1 MARRIVAVFTLLAFV
16 VFSMSCVYKVK
27 QGRIETVA
35 KKGGKARILAFQT
48 KARDYFEFPP
58 YNPATVSGGAL
69 VGEYLKTVEFKKDDI
84 ARQTPPTKATVGEI
98 TTKDGELYRIRTARP
113 AGDSL
118 VCETYLPLSVPLS
131 EVQLAWFRS
140 VNTGATMVQALE
152 IAAAVALIVVV
163 IAIYA
168 LAPDFFDALGETTDV
183 FAMDE
188 ETPAP
193 PPVYLNFWENYFVD
207 AELHGPTAGQGFTMT
222 EWAAAENVTTLGA
235 RTKLVLRNELDEPKA
250 TDELRIIVVDHPPG
264 MTVVPDLSGTMHT
277 VRGAVAPKKAR
288 DRRGRDILPLVA
300 AKDGRFWM
308 TADEEKN
315 PRKKEDLRDELI
327 FEFPK
332 PRGAK
337 KAKLLISATNTAWAS
352 NFSSSFVEV
361 PGTGSYE
368 RPSKANTASLAGG
381 RARDWYRED
390 EFYRLRVWVE
400 TKNGWQTRQM
410 IYGGGP
416 FVAKDM
422 VYDMNIKGIPGST
435 LKVKLMP
442 PAGFWKIDRMAV
454 DYSKDSASPPLE
466 LMAEEA
472 VVPGLTTGEVLTAL
486 AREDGQC
493 LMLESRGDKAE
504 ITFTLPLLTSGK
516 ERSIILKTVCRYV
529 IRPDVGGTGR

>member
-1 MARRIVAVFTLLAFV
+1 MLKKAVAVFTLLAFV
-16 VFSMSCVYKVK
+16 VFSVSCVYKVTE
-27 QGRIETVA
+27 GRVETVA
-35 KKGGKARILAFQT
+35 KKGGKARVLAFQT
-48 KARDYFEFPP
+48 KARDYFEFRPDS
-58 YNPATVSGGAL
+58 PATISGGAL
-69 VGEYLKTVEFKKDDI
+69 VGEYLKTVEFKQDDI
-84 ARQTPPTKATVGEI
+84 ARQAPPAAGRVGEI

-118 VCETYLPLSVPLS
+118 VCETYLPVSIPLS

-152 IAAAVALIVVV
+152 VAVAVALIVVV
-163 IAIYA
+163 IAVYA
-168 LAPDFFDALGETTDV
+168 LAPDVFDAFGQTDV

-188 ETPAP
+188 ETPEP
-193 PPVYLNFWENYFVD
+193 PPVYLKFWENYFVD

-222 EWAAAENVTTLGA
+222 EWTAAEDVTTLGA

-250 TDELRIIVVDHPPG
+250 TDELRIIVVEHPPG

-277 VRGAVAPKKAR
+277 VQRAVAPKKAR

-300 AKDGRFWM
+300 AKDGGFWM
-308 TADEEKN
+308 TSDEEKN

-332 PRGAK
+332 PLGAK
-337 KAKLLISATNTAWAS
+337 KAKLLINATNTAWAS
-352 NFSSSFVEV
+352 NFASSFIEV

-368 RPSKANTASLAGG
+368 RLPKANTSNLAGG

-400 TKNGWQTRQM
+400 TRNGWQTRQM

-422 VYDMNIKGIPGST
+422 VYDMNIKGTPGST

-442 PAGFWKIDRMAV
+442 PAGFWKIDRVAV
-454 DYSKDSASPPLE
+454 DYSKDSASPQLE

-472 VVPGLTTGEVLTAL
+472 VVPDLAAGDVLAAL

-493 LMLESRGDKAE
+493 LMLPNRGDTAE
-504 ITFTLPLLTSGK
+504 ITFTTPQITPGK
-516 ERSIILKTVCRYV
+516 ERSIVLKTVCRYA